1 MIFNSNAFIIFFLV
15 VTLLYWLARHKQ
27 HHRDGLILVSSF
39 YFYGSWDWRFLG
51 LLILTGGID
60 FLCAIKISDQSD
72 KAIQKRWL
80 MLSIFSNIG
89 TLGFFKYAGFFIE
102 SAVMV
107 LEQIGLSNSHST
119 LQILLPAG
127 ISFYT
132 FQALSYTLDVYRGE
146 ISVERNIFKY
156 FAFLTFFPQL
166 VAGPIERASFLLPQ
180 FRETRSID
188 MNLVSRGLWFIL
200 WGFVLKVVIADYLAP
215 LSDLVFTSPDAG
227 GVVIFLGTLAFGGQ
241 IYGDFAGYS
250 LIARGLANTMGF
262 ELSPNFSQP
271 YFAVNIQDFWRRW
284 HQTLSTWF
292 RDYLYIPLGGDR
304 LGNARTYLNIVI
316 TFILAG
322 LWHGANW
329 TFIFWGLCHGLS
341 LAFYRYWRQSC
352 WSRWI
357 TIPNPLSWFL
367 TLFVVGVGWL
377 FFRATSL
384 KHAFDMIESVWSK
397 PAPFW
402 QSSYSVAV
410 GIGVAM
416 LALCDGFQR
425 KYSWEQISNWSWKRR
440 SIIQGVLL
448 AFVIARWGKE
458 APSFIYFQF

>member
-1 MIFNSNAFIIFFLV
+1 MIFNSNAFVIFFLV
-15 VTLLYWLARHKQ
+15 VTLLYWLARHNQ

-51 LLILTGGID
+51 LLVLTGGID
-60 FLCAIKISDQSD
+60 FLCAIKISDQAD

-80 MLSIFSNIG
+80 MLSVFSNIG
-89 TLGFFKYAGFFIE
+89 TLVFFKYAGFFIE

-119 LQILLPAG
+119 LQVLLPAG

-188 MNLVSRGLWFIL
+188 LNLVSRGLWFIL
-200 WGFVLKVVIADYLAP
+200 WGFILKVVIADYLAP

-227 GVVIFLGTLAFGGQ
+227 GAVIVLGTLAFGGQ

-304 LGNARTYLNIVI
+304 LSNPRTYLNIVI

-357 TIPNPLSWFL
+357 TIPNPVGWFM

-384 KHAFDMIESVWSK
+384 KHAFDMIESTWSK
-397 PAPFW
+397 PAPLWEF
-402 QSSYSVAV
+402 SYLVAV

-425 KYSWEQISNWSWKRR
+425 KYSWEQVSNWSWKRR
-440 SIIQGVLL
+440 SIIQGILL

>member
-1 MIFNSNAFIIFFLV
+1 MIFNSNAFVIFFFV
-15 VTLLYWLARHKQ
+15 VTLLYWLARHNQ
-27 HHRDGLILVSSF
+27 HHRDGLILISSF

-60 FLCAIKISDQSD
+60 FLCAIKISDQAD
-72 KAIQKRWL
+72 RAVQKRWL

-89 TLGFFKYAGFFIE
+89 TLGFFKYAGFFID

-107 LEQIGLSNSHST
+107 LERIGISNSGST

-180 FRETRSID
+180 FRETRSVD
-188 MNLVSRGLWFIL
+188 MNLVTRGLWFIL

-227 GVVIFLGTLAFGGQ
+227 GMVILSGTVAFGGQ

-250 LIARGLANTMGF
+250 LIAGGLANTMGF
-262 ELSPNFSQP
+262 ELSKNFSQP

-304 LGNARTYLNIVI
+304 LGNTRTYLNIII
-316 TFILAG
+316 TFTLAG

-341 LAFYRYWRQSC
+341 LAFYRYWRQSS

-357 TIPNPLSWFL
+357 TIPNPVGWFM
-367 TLFVVGVGWL
+367 TLFVVAIGWL

-384 KHAFDMIESVWSK
+384 KQAFDMIESTWSK
-397 PAPFW
+397 PAPVWEF
-402 QSSYSVAV
+402 SYLVAV

-416 LALCDGFQR
+416 LALCDGFHR
-425 KYSWEQISNWSWKRR
+425 KYTWEQVSNWSWKRR

>member
-1 MIFNSNAFIIFFLV
+1 MIFNSNAFVIFFLV
-15 VTLLYWLARHKQ
+15 VTLLYWLARHNQ

-51 LLILTGGID
+51 LLVLTGGID
-60 FLCAIKISDQSD
+60 FLCAIKISDQAD

-80 MLSIFSNIG
+80 MLSVFSNIG
-89 TLGFFKYAGFFIE
+89 TLVFFKYAGFFIE

-119 LQILLPAG
+119 LQVLLPAG

-188 MNLVSRGLWFIL
+188 LNLVSRGLWFIL
-200 WGFVLKVVIADYLAP
+200 WGFILKVVIADYLAP

-227 GVVIFLGTLAFGGQ
+227 GAVIMLGTLAFGGQ

-304 LGNARTYLNIVI
+304 LSNPRTYLNIVI

-357 TIPNPLSWFL
+357 TIPNPVGWFM

-384 KHAFDMIESVWSK
+384 KHAFDMIESTWSK
-397 PAPFW
+397 PAPLWEF
-402 QSSYSVAV
+402 SYLVAV

-425 KYSWEQISNWSWKRR
+425 KYSWEQVSNWSWKRR
-440 SIIQGVLL
+440 SIIQGILL
-448 AFVIARWGKE
+448 AFIIARWGKE